1 MSTSN
6 CAQVIRDTLS
16 FDLNRRIVILI
27 YKVQPLDERKRKT
40 MSHTY
45 TENTSR
51 SSVHAEYLKYIMAKT
66 FHYLFL
72 MLSISLIGLA
82 VYEFTQSFSTGELL
96 ASGLIKTINIA
107 VVSLAIFELGVGVGK
122 EYDSEVDEQGSIYS
136 SVRRSITRFVAVV
149 CIALVLEGLIM
160 VIKYSQLELAG
171 NLSYPVAI
179 IVAASLLLLSLGGF
193 LKLTADTQH
202 I

>member
-1 MSTSN
+1 MS
-6 CAQVIRDTLS
+6 R
-16 FDLNRRIVILI
+16 
-27 YKVQPLDERKRKT
+27 
-40 MSHTY
+40 TY

-51 SSVHAEYLKYIMAKT
+51 SSVHAEYIKYIMAKT

-72 MLSISLIGLA
+72 LLSISLIGLA
-82 VYEFTQSFSTGELL
+82 VYEFAQSFATGELL
-96 ASGLIKTINIA
+96 ATGLIKTINIA
-107 VVSLAIFELGVGVGK
+107 VVSLAIYELGVGIGK
-122 EYDSEVDEQGSIYS
+122 EYDSEVDEQGNIYS

-149 CIALVLEGLIM
+149 CTALVLEGLIM

-193 LKLTADTQH
+193 LKLTVDT
-202 I
+202 

>member
-1 MSTSN
+1 
-6 CAQVIRDTLS
+6 
-16 FDLNRRIVILI
+16 
-27 YKVQPLDERKRKT
+27 

-45 TENTSR
+45 TENTAH
-51 SSVHAEYLKYIMAKT
+51 SSVHAEYIKYFMAKT

-72 MLSISLIGLA
+72 LLSISLIGLA
-82 VYEFTQSFSTGELL
+82 VYEFAQSFATGELL
-96 ASGLIKTINIA
+96 ANGLIKTINIA
-107 VVSLAIFELGVGVGK
+107 VVSLAIFELGVGIGK

-149 CIALVLEGLIM
+149 CTALVLEGLIM

-179 IVAASLLLLSLGGF
+179 IVSASLLLLSLGGF
-193 LKLTADTQH
+193 LKLTADT
-202 I
+202 